1 MMKTSLLRSTFC
13 VAALFALASC
23 EKPVSSDVAATVN
36 GRAISYTSLDRAIA
50 VQFPATSQRA
60 TVDQTVQLRLEVLR
74 ALIDQEVMM
83 QRAEKEGL
91 LASDSDVDARFNE
104 YKAPYTK
111 EELEK
116 EFEKRKMT
124 EADYKAELR
133 RKLSVDK
140 LFSKEIFSRIS
151 ISDNDIAAFYRS
163 NKANY
168 NLPENTIH
176 LAEIL
181 VTPTPDPNVMNLKN
195 SKALNDKQ
203 ALEKIQMIANKL
215 QQGEDFATLATNFS
229 EDNET
234 AASGGDAGFILE
246 STLEKG
252 ADPQLRR
259 VILNMTAGQTSQI
272 LHTPEGYRI
281 IKVLSKESAGQRLL
295 TDPRVQEQIRSELFQ
310 GKQQMLRAAFY
321 EVARSEARITNYY
334 AKAVLENRDNKK

>member
-1 MMKTSLLRSTFC
+1 MKTSKFC
-13 VAALFALASC
+13 VLLFAGALLFIASC

-36 GRAISYTSLDRAIA
+36 GRAISYTALDRAIA
-50 VQFPATSQRA
+50 IQFPASNQKT

-74 ALIDQEVMM
+74 ALIDQEIMM

-91 LASDSDVDARFNE
+91 LASDSDVEAEFNK

-124 EADYKAELR
+124 EADFKAELR

-151 ISDNDIAAFYRS
+151 ISDKDIEAFYRS
-163 NKANY
+163 NKSNY

-181 VTPTPDPNVMNLKN
+181 VTPTPDANVMNLKN
-195 SKALNDKQ
+195 SKAQNDQQ
-203 ALEKIQMIANKL
+203 AREKIQMIASRL
-215 QQGEDFATLATNFS
+215 QQGEDFATLASNYS
-229 EDNET
+229 EDEYT
-234 AASGGDAGFILE
+234 AANGGDAGFILE
-246 STLEKG
+246 STLDKG
-252 ADPQLRR
+252 ANPELRR
-259 VILNMTAGQTSQI
+259 IILNMSAGQTSQI
-272 LHTPEGYRI
+272 IHTPEGYRI
-281 IKVLSKESAGQRLL
+281 IKVISKEQAGQRLL
-295 TDPRVQEQIRSELFQ
+295 SDPRVQEGIRSELFQ

-321 EVARSEARITNYY
+321 EVARSEAKITNYY
-334 AKAVLENRDNKK
+334 ALSVLANREKK